1 MENIDTSIC
10 EMRWSDHPAKWLLA
24 DNSMNDQVFMQS
36 LRSNDQEQWHDIEEK
51 EEEEEEEEEISCIP
65 LVRSNCETKEKT
77 FINISEKV
85 IAMIMAENST
95 MNLSQTEEWLQQRLD
110 SITVEHV

>member
-10 EMRWSDHPAKWLLA
+10 EMRCSDHPAKWLLA
-24 DNSMNDQVFMQS
+24 DNSTNDQVFMQS
-36 LRSNDQEQWHDIEEK
+36 LRSNDQEQWHDIEK
-51 EEEEEEEEEISCIP
+51 EEEEEEKEISCIP